1 MDLSIIIVSWNTKKL
16 LKDCLES
23 VYENTKKHSFEIFV
37 VDNNSPDLSAEMVRE
52 EFPEVNLIA
61 NKENLGF
68 APANNQA
75 LKLAK
80 GDNIMLLNPDTV
92 VIDSAIDKMLDYLS
106 LNECDLLTC
115 KLLNTDGSLQKSV
128 NNFYS
133 FWETLLENRFFA
145 GLSQKFN
152 FKKGYF
158 KSTWDHNSTI
168 EIDWARGAVLMFKK
182 AVMDKIGILDERYY
196 IYGEEIDFYYRARK
210 SGFKAVFVHNINI
223 IHHGKSS
230 SKQKRTQMFIQNYKS
245 LYLFLKKNYGM
256 TSYYFYRAR
265 VLIFMIIWILKFKVI
280 LFFKL
285 NNEDEKQQL
294 QMYSDAF
301 KWHFSK
307 ISFI

>member
-1 MDLSIIIVSWNTKKL
+1 MDLSIVIVSWNTKKL
-16 LKDCLES
+16 LSDCLNS
-23 VYENTKKHSFEIFV
+23 VYQNTNKHSFEIFV
-37 VDNNSPDLSAEMVRE
+37 VDNNSPDLSAKMVRQ

-80 GDNIMLLNPDTV
+80 GDNILLLNPDTV
-92 VIDSAIDKMLDYLS
+92 VLDFAIDKMLDYLS
-106 LNECDLLTC
+106 LNESDILTC

-128 NNFYS
+128 NSFYS
-133 FWETLLENRFFA
+133 FWETLLENRFFS

-152 FKKGYF
+152 FKKGFF

-168 EIDWARGAVLMFKK
+168 EIDWARGAVLMFKRK
-182 AVMDKIGILDERYY
+182 VMDKIGLLDERYY
-196 IYGEEIDFYYRARK
+196 IYGEEIDFYYRASQ
-210 SGFKAVFVHNINI
+210 SGFKAVFVHNIHI

-245 LYLFLKKNYGM
+245 LYLFLKKNYGKL
-256 TSYYFYRAR
+256 SYYLYRSR
-265 VLIFMIIWILKFKVI
+265 VLVFILIWIVKFKII
-280 LFFKL
+280 LLFKQ
-285 NNEDEKQQL
+285 NKEDYKQQM
-294 QMYSDAF
+294 QMYLDTF

-307 ISFI
+307 NSFI